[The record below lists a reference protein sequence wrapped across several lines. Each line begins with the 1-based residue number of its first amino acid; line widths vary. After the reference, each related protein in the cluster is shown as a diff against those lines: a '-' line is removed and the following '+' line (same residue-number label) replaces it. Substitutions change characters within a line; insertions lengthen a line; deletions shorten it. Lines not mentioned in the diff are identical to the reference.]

1 MPDFTLRSYQKEI
14 MDDLTGGGDLMDQTL
29 KELEIINRLLGGNY
43 VTVNGIEKILN
54 AAEGETDRPVRIAD
68 LGCGG
73 GDMLMLIA
81 DWGRKTGRKLELVG
95 VDANA
100 YIVEYARRQTES
112 YPEITYLTTDIFSE
126 EFAREPFDIMSCS
139 LFTHHFTDEE
149 LTRMFTMMNRQSKL
163 GFVVNDLHR
172 HWFAYYAIK
181 YITRW
186 FSRSSMVQHDAPVSV
201 LRAFSKPELSR
212 LLSAAGVHQFSI
224 GWLWAFRWQVV
235 AIDQD

>member
-14 MDDLTGGGDLMDQTL
+14 MDDLTEGGDVMDRTL
-29 KELEIINRLLGGNY
+29 KELEVINRLLGGNY
-43 VTVNGIEKILN
+43 VTVNGIEKIVE
-54 AAEGETDRPVRIAD
+54 AAQGKTDDRPVRIAD

-100 YIVEYARRQTES
+100 YIVEYARRHTQD
-112 YPEITYLTTDIFSE
+112 YPEISYLTADIFSE
-126 EFAREPFDIMSCS
+126 EFSREPFDIMSCS

-149 LTRMFTMMNRQSKL
+149 LIRMFTMMNRQSKL
-163 GFVVNDLHR
+163 GFVINDLHR

-201 LRAFSKPELSR
+201 LRAFSKPELSK
-212 LLSAAGVHQFSI
+212 LLNEAGVRKFSI
-224 GWLWAFRWQVV
+224 IWLWAFRWQVIRT
-235 AIDQD
+235 AD

>member
-43 VTVNGIEKILN
+43 VAVNGIEKILN
-54 AAEGETDRPVRIAD
+54 AAEGGTDRPVRIAD

-186 FSRSSMVQHDAPVSV
+186 FSRSSMVQHDAPISV